1 MTAPS
6 AREIN
11 ETVRYTLWAI
21 VVRENAPKC
30 DSAES
35 SSQIQGWIDALQVQ
49 DIEVRGIYDVSG
61 MREDADLMIWL
72 HGKIGRF
79 SQIAGGLQW
88 ATKKG
93 A

>member
-21 VVRENAPKC
+21 VARESAPEC

-35 SSQIQGWIDALQVQ
+35 SSQIQGWIDGLKIQRTLLKIV
-49 DIEVRGIYDVSG
+49 DKSLEPSG
-61 MREDADLMIWL
+61 MLRKEIFMNECLY
-72 HGKIGRF
+72 
-79 SQIAGGLQW
+79 
-88 ATKKG
+88 
-93 A
+93 